1 MTSTVAKKRVT
12 TSFLEANADESEM
25 KVTVETK
32 AEKVT
37 FPCEEQETIL
47 FAGLCAGVALPYE
60 CATGTCGS
68 CHARVVEGDVS
79 PGWTRAPAYS
89 QLKLEK
95 GDILM
100 CQSVPMTD
108 CVIRARNKVS
118 SERANGRQDLY
129 WSGII
134 DVVTKLNEDVIHFE
148 VRLDRAMTFVAGQFV
163 TLEVE
168 GVTGRRA
175 YSMVNFDETS
185 SRLTFVI
192 KRKPGGGFSNW
203 IFGKSV
209 MGRKVKI
216 GGPLGRATFRPHEH
230 RHPIIIA
237 GGSGIAGMMSMLKH
251 AGNLDYFRER
261 EGDVFFGV
269 RTLKD
274 SFYLRELNE
283 HAKRAGPSLRVVLA
297 LSDEDP
303 PAERHPDFPGISIE
317 RGFVHDV
324 ASRRMSGK
332 WDERVGFVA
341 GPPLMVNGALKVLIA
356 EGKLPQEFI
365 RFDKFS

>member
-1 MTSTVAKKRVT
+1 
-12 TSFLEANADESEM
+12 M

-32 AEKVT
+32 SDKFN
-37 FPCEEQETIL
+37 FPCEENESLL

-68 CHARVVEGDVS
+68 CHARVVEGEVS
-79 PGWTRAPAYS
+79 PGWAEAPAYS
-89 QLKLEK
+89 QLKPEK

-100 CQSVPMTD
+100 CQAVPRTD

-118 SERANGRQDLY
+118 LQQNEIAQDLL
-129 WSGII
+129 WTGV
-134 DVVTKLNEDVIHFE
+134 VVTSNKLNEDVIEFE
-148 VRLDRAMTFVAGQFV
+148 VQLERPMRFVAGQFV

-168 GVTGRRA
+168 GIIGRRA
-175 YSMVNFDETS
+175 YSMVNFEETS
-185 SRLTFVI
+185 TKLTFVI

-203 IFGKSV
+203 IFGTSV
-209 MGRKVKI
+209 IGRRVKI
-216 GGPLGRATFRPHEH
+216 AGPLGRATFRPHED

-237 GGSGIAGMMSMLKH
+237 GGSGIAGMMSMLRH
-251 AGNLDYFRER
+251 ATRLNYFRDH

-269 RTLKD
+269 RALKD
-274 SFYLRELNE
+274 AFYIKELNE
-283 HAKRAGPSLRVVLA
+283 HVSFAAPALRVVLA

-303 PAERHPDFPGISIE
+303 PAGRHPDFPGVWLD

-324 ASRRMSGK
+324 ASRRMTGK

-341 GPPLMVNGALKVLIA
+341 GPPQMVDGALKVLIA

-365 RFDKFS
+365 RFDKFG